1 MEKSCITTECSQ
13 PQAEAWSG
21 LRLSGG
27 GVSTVKNRLPGPSR
41 KSTGIGSYPGREW
54 VGALRRLAC
63 AGFGGGDPGMDPGM
77 DQEHRGCGRFAK
89 KIYPKAICLL

>member
-1 MEKSCITTECSQ
+1 MVW
-13 PQAEAWSG
+13 AEAFRWRGQHSQEQAA
-21 LRLSGG
+21 RAIQEF
-27 GVSTVKNRLPGPSR
+27 
-41 KSTGIGSYPGREW
+41 TGIGSYPGREW